1 MSHERVPSGESAD
14 LRSFSIFRV
23 EFLYLQAS
31 SFSIFRGGA
40 YNHVGVKKKKKNT
53 RQRTVRRTYLLSNSP
68 EFSEPSRKI
77 LSLPLNFPSFLPS
90 FRFASLPSLSRINII
105 IIIIIINIIIIEHPC
120 SCVRERLATIV
131 TGKCTYGQFSIL
143 YF

>member
-40 YNHVGVKKKKKNT
+40 YNHVGVKKKKKEHAAKN
-53 RQRTVRRTYLLSNSP
+53 RAKNLSSLQLARVFRTLSKNP
-68 EFSEPSRKI
+68 
-77 LSLPLNFPSFLPS
+77 LSSS
-90 FRFASLPSLSRINII
+90 
-105 IIIIIINIIIIEHPC
+105 
-120 SCVRERLATIV
+120 
-131 TGKCTYGQFSIL
+131 
-143 YF
+143 